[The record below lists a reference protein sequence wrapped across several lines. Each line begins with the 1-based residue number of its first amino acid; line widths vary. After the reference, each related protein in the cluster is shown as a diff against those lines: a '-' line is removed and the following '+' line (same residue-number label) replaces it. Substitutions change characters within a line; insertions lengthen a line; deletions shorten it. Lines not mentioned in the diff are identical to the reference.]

1 MLILSRKKGES
12 IQIGDDIEIT
22 IAAIHGDQVKIGINA
37 PKHVE
42 IHRKEVYLDIQEENA
57 NAAKNIEGLL
67 HLLAQSKKDSG
78 GAWRRMMDKKIQNQL
93 VQIGLSTE
101 KVKKIILFGSRA
113 VWDNTDRSD
122 IDLAIVAP
130 EMSKE
135 EWVLFA
141 LDLEEE
147 LDTLLS
153 LDIIKFEDASQPLKS
168 EILKNGKLLYQDD
181 DIPNELE
188 KDNFIESP

>member
-22 IAAIHGDQVKIGINA
+22 IAANHGDQVKIGINA

-78 GAWRRMMDKKIQNQL
+78 SEKKND
-93 VQIGLSTE
+93 G
-101 KVKKIILFGSRA
+101 
-113 VWDNTDRSD
+113 
-122 IDLAIVAP
+122 
-130 EMSKE
+130 
-135 EWVLFA
+135 
-141 LDLEEE
+141 
-147 LDTLLS
+147 
-153 LDIIKFEDASQPLKS
+153 
-168 EILKNGKLLYQDD
+168 
-181 DIPNELE
+181 
-188 KDNFIESP
+188 